1 MYADPEGIAFF
12 VRNFSKNYNGVP
24 PVLQHLGTVSFRG
37 EVSGYFTDLVTYG
50 QVRTDIGTIQTDV
63 KLSSNKD
70 KGYFAYSG
78 AVKTKEFELGKMLG
92 NKKLGK
98 VTFNLDVNSKPLPK
112 TNTRPY
118 C

>member
-1 MYADPEGIAFF
+1 MLY
-12 VRNFSKNYNGVP
+12 RSS
-24 PVLQHLGTVSFRG
+24 SFRYSA
-37 EVSGYFTDLVTYG
+37 VVCITYG

-70 KGYFAYSG
+70 KGYFSYSG

-98 VTFNLDVNSKPLPK
+98 VTFNLDVNS
-112 TNTRPY
+112 
-118 C
+118 